1 MSTASELGKSMT
13 PLLRYE
19 DFSISFGSG
28 RREKFAVSHLDLEV
42 GVGERVA
49 LVGESG
55 SGKTLTALAP
65 LRLEPEGAKT
75 SGRILWSGAKKSN
88 AQSNQQASNQANT
101 EPVDLLS
108 LPIQDIRDIRGREIA
123 MVFQEPMTAL
133 NPLFTVGNQ
142 IVEAVQ
148 VYQPLISK
156 TDCISAA
163 IDLLKKTGIPE
174 PEKRFYS
181 YPHQLSGGQ
190 RQRAMIA
197 MALACKPRLL
207 IADEPTTALDVS
219 LRLQI
224 LELLKE
230 LQEESKDAGGMAILL
245 ITHDLNL
252 VKHFAHR
259 VAVLNQGKLFE
270 VGLTSQVFKHPEDPY
285 TKALVNSE
293 PARDLAP
300 VMPLAPVLLKTEN
313 LSVSYPGADLVA
325 GYKKSPRHQVL
336 RKVGFE
342 LKQGQTIGVIGESG
356 SGKTTLGMAVL
367 GLLGDSAAQITGE
380 VDVLGNGWQN
390 LKPAERRAMRSSL
403 QVIFQDPF
411 GSLSPRMNVMQI
423 VAEGLD
429 VHFPKLSTADRES
442 RVLDILR
449 EVGMDR
455 SALLRYPHEFS
466 GGQRQRIAIARALI
480 LKPQILV
487 LDEPTS
493 ALDVSIQKQV
503 LALLCELQ
511 KKYNLA
517 YLMISH
523 DLAVIRAMSHE
534 VMVLKEG
541 RVVEFGDT
549 ETLIQHPRQAYTKAL
564 FTAAELT

>member
-1 MSTASELGKSMT
+1 MSSVKTAAS
-13 PLLRYE
+13 LLRYE

-28 RREKFAVSHLDLEV
+28 RREKFAVSHLDLEI

-75 SGRILWSGAKKSN
+75 SGRILWSGKSTD
-88 AQSNQQASNQANT
+88 ASSPLVN
-101 EPVDLLS
+101 LLDF
-108 LPIQDIRDIRGREIA
+108 PIQAIREIRGREIA

-133 NPLFTVGNQ
+133 NPLFTIGNQ

-148 VYQPLISK
+148 IYEPLITK
-156 TDCISAA
+156 ADGMSAA
-163 IDLLKKTGIPE
+163 IELLKKTGIPE
-174 PEKRFYS
+174 PEKRFHS

-224 LELLKE
+224 LDLLKE
-230 LQEESKDAGGMAILL
+230 LQEESKDHGGMAILL

-252 VKHFAHR
+252 VKHFAQR
-259 VAVLNQGKLFE
+259 VAVLNQGNLME
-270 VGLTSQVFKHPEDPY
+270 VGPIKQVFEHPDNAY

-293 PARDLAP
+293 PVRDLAP

-313 LSVSYPGADLVA
+313 LSVSYPGTESTAWF
-325 GYKKSPRHQVL
+325 KKPPRHQVL
-336 RKVGFE
+336 RKVSFD

-367 GLLGDSAAQITGE
+367 GLLGDSAAEITGT
-380 VDVLGNGWQN
+380 VDILGQDWQK
-390 LKPAERRAMRSSL
+390 LKPIERRAMRSSL

-423 VAEGLD
+423 VSEGLD
-429 VHFPKLSTADRES
+429 VHFPNLSAAERES

-449 EVGMDR
+449 EVGIDR
-455 SALLRYPHEFS
+455 SALTRYPHEFS

-503 LALLCELQ
+503 LALLTELQ

-534 VMVLKEG
+534 VMVLKGG

-549 ETLIQHPRQAYTKAL
+549 ETLIQHPRQTYTKEL
-564 FTAAELT
+564 FAAAELS

>member
-1 MSTASELGKSMT
+1 MNT
-13 PLLRYE
+13 LLRYE
-19 DFSISFGSG
+19 DLSISFGSG
-28 RREKFAVSHLDLEV
+28 RREKFAVSHLDLEI

-55 SGKTLTALAP
+55 SGKTLSALAP
-65 LRLEPEGAKT
+65 LRLEPEGAKMT
-75 SGRILWSGAKKSN
+75 GKIWWSGQED
-88 AQSNQQASNQANT
+88 AQQQSAT
-101 EPVDLLS
+101 KPVDLLS
-108 LPIQDIRDIRGREIA
+108 LPIEQIRRIRGREIA

-148 VYQPLISK
+148 IYEPLISK
-156 TDCISAA
+156 ADCFAA
-163 IDLLKKTGIPE
+163 AVDLFRKTGIPE

-224 LELLKE
+224 LDLLKA
-230 LQEESKDAGGMAILL
+230 LQEESKDHGGMGILL

-259 VAVLNQGKLFE
+259 VAVLNQGNLVE
-270 VGLTSQVFKHPEDPY
+270 VGATKQVFEHPENPY
-285 TKALVNSE
+285 TQTLVNSE
-293 PARDLAP
+293 PVRDLAP
-300 VMPLAPVLLKTEN
+300 VMPLAPVLLQTDN
-313 LSVSYPGADLVA
+313 LSVSYPSLDTESWF
-325 GYKKSPRHQVL
+325 KKAPRHAVL
-336 RKVGFE
+336 KKIGFG

-356 SGKTTLGMAVL
+356 SGKTTLGMAIL
-367 GLLGDSAAQITGE
+367 GLLSDSAAEVTGS
-380 VDVLGNGWQN
+380 VDVLGQDWQK
-390 LKPAERRAMRSSL
+390 LTSAERRKLRASL

-411 GSLSPRMNVMQI
+411 GSLSPRMTVMQI
-423 VAEGLD
+423 IVEGLD
-429 VHFPKLSTADRES
+429 IHFPKLSSAEREQ

-449 EVGMDR
+449 EVGIDR
-455 SALLRYPHEFS
+455 SALSRYPHEFS

-480 LKPQILV
+480 LRPQILV

-503 LALLCELQ
+503 LALLTELQ

-517 YLMISH
+517 YMMISH

-534 VMVLKEG
+534 IMVLKG
-541 RVVEFGDT
+541 GKMVEFGET
-549 ETLIQHPRQAYTKAL
+549 ETLIKHPKQSYTKEL
-564 FTAAELT
+564 FEAAEIT

>member
-1 MSTASELGKSMT
+1 MS
-13 PLLRYE
+13 LLRYE
-19 DFSISFGSG
+19 NLCISFGSG
-28 RREKFAVSHLDLEV
+28 RRERLAVNHLDLEI
-42 GVGERVA
+42 GIGERVA

-65 LRLEPEGAKT
+65 LRLEPEGAKV
-75 SGRILWSGAKKSN
+75 SGKILWNRKDG
-88 AQSNQQASNQANT
+88 QGT
-101 EPVDLLS
+101 VDLLS
-108 LPIQDIRDIRGREIA
+108 LPIQDIREIRGREIA

-142 IVEAVQ
+142 IIEAVQ
-148 VYQPLISK
+148 IYQPLISK
-156 TDCISAA
+156 ADCIDAA

-174 PEKRFYS
+174 PERRFHA

-224 LELLKE
+224 LDLLKE
-230 LQEESKDAGGMAILL
+230 LQEESKDQGGMGILL

-252 VKHFAHR
+252 VRHFAQR
-259 VAVLNQGKLFE
+259 VAVLNQGNLMESGSTK
-270 VGLTSQVFKHPEDPY
+270 QVFTEPTDSY
-285 TKALVNSE
+285 TKALVNSG
-293 PARDLAP
+293 PVRDLAP
-300 VMPLAPVLLKTEN
+300 VMPLAPVLLKTDD
-313 LSVSYPGADLVA
+313 LSVAYPSSESSSWF
-325 GYKKSPRHQVL
+325 KKAPPHKVL
-336 RKVGFE
+336 KKVSFS

-367 GLLGDSAAQITGE
+367 GLLGDSAAEVSGG
-380 VDVLGNGWQN
+380 VDVLGNNWQK
-390 LKPAERRAMRSSL
+390 LKAVERRAMRSSL

-429 VHFPKLSTADRES
+429 IHFPKLSTAEREN
-442 RVLDILR
+442 RVVDMLK
-449 EVGMDR
+449 EVGIDR
-455 SALLRYPHEFS
+455 SALTRYPHEFS

-480 LKPQILV
+480 LRPQILV

-503 LALLCELQ
+503 LALLTELQ

-534 VMVLKEG
+534 VMVLKG
-541 RVVEFGDT
+541 GKVVEFGDT
-549 ETLIQHPRQAYTKAL
+549 ETLIKSPRQVYTKEL
-564 FTAAELT
+564 FAAAELT

>member
-1 MSTASELGKSMT
+1 MS
-13 PLLRYE
+13 LLRYE
-19 DFSISFGSG
+19 DLSISFGSG
-28 RREKFAVSHLDLEV
+28 RREKFAVNHLDLDI
-42 GVGERVA
+42 GIGERVA

-65 LRLEPEGAKT
+65 LRLEPEGAKV
-75 SGRILWSGAKKSN
+75 SGKILWNRKDG
-88 AQSNQQASNQANT
+88 QGT
-101 EPVDLLS
+101 VDLLS
-108 LPIQDIRDIRGREIA
+108 LPIQDIREIRGREIA

-142 IVEAVQ
+142 IIEAVQ
-148 VYQPLISK
+148 IYQPLISK
-156 TDCISAA
+156 ADCIDAA
-163 IDLLKKTGIPE
+163 VELLKKTGIPE
-174 PEKRFYS
+174 PERRFHS

-224 LELLKE
+224 LDLLKE
-230 LQEESKDAGGMAILL
+230 LQEESKDQGGMGILL

-252 VKHFAHR
+252 VKHFAQR
-259 VAVLNQGKLFE
+259 VAVLNQGNLMESGSTK
-270 VGLTSQVFKHPEDPY
+270 QVFTQPTDPY

-293 PARDLAP
+293 PVRDLAP
-300 VMPLAPVLLKTEN
+300 VMPLAPVLLETED
-313 LSVSYPGADLVA
+313 LSVAYPSSEPSSWF
-325 GYKKSPRHQVL
+325 KKAPPHKVL
-336 RKVGFE
+336 KKVSFA

-367 GLLGDSAAQITGE
+367 GLLGDSAAQVTGD
-380 VDVLGNGWQN
+380 VDVLGSEWQT
-390 LKPAERRAMRSSL
+390 LKPVQRRAMRSSL

-423 VAEGLD
+423 VSEGLD
-429 VHFPKLSTADRES
+429 VHFPKLSVVEREN
-442 RVLDILR
+442 RVVDILK
-449 EVGMDR
+449 EVGIDR
-455 SALLRYPHEFS
+455 SALTRYPHEFS

-480 LKPQILV
+480 LRPQILV

-503 LALLCELQ
+503 LALLTELQ

-534 VMVLKEG
+534 VMVLKAG
-541 RVVEFGDT
+541 KVVEFGDT
-549 ETLIQHPRQAYTKAL
+549 ETMIKHPRQTYTKEL
-564 FTAAELT
+564 FAAAELT

>member
-1 MSTASELGKSMT
+1 MS
-13 PLLRYE
+13 LLRYE
-19 DFSISFGSG
+19 DFCISFGAG
-28 RREKFAVSHLDLEV
+28 RREKFAVNHLDLEI
-42 GVGERVA
+42 GIGERVA

-65 LRLEPEGAKT
+65 LRLEPEGAKV
-75 SGRILWSGAKKSN
+75 SGKILWNRKDGKG
-88 AQSNQQASNQANT
+88 
-101 EPVDLLS
+101 EVDLLS
-108 LPIQDIRDIRGREIA
+108 MSIQDIREIRGREIA

-142 IVEAVQ
+142 IIEAVQ
-148 VYQPLISK
+148 IYQPLISK
-156 TDCISAA
+156 ADA
-163 IDLLKKTGIPE
+163 IDAAVDLLRKTGIPE
-174 PEKRFYS
+174 PERRFYS

-224 LELLKE
+224 LDLLKE
-230 LQEESKDAGGMAILL
+230 LQEESKDDGGMGILL

-252 VKHFAHR
+252 VKHFAQR
-259 VAVLNQGKLFE
+259 VAVLNQGNLMESGSTK
-270 VGLTSQVFKHPEDPY
+270 QVFEHPKDPY
-285 TKALVNSE
+285 TRALVNSE
-293 PARDLAP
+293 PVRDLAP
-300 VMPLAPVLLKTEN
+300 LMPLAPVLLKTEE
-313 LSVSYPGADLVA
+313 LSVAYPSSESVSWF
-325 GYKKSPRHQVL
+325 KKAPPHKVL
-336 RKVGFE
+336 KKVSFS

-367 GLLGDSAAQITGE
+367 GLLGDTAAEVSGD
-380 VDVLGNGWQN
+380 VDVLGSDWQK
-390 LKPAERRAMRSSL
+390 LKPAERRALRSSL

-411 GSLSPRMNVMQI
+411 GSLSPRMNIFQI
-423 VAEGLD
+423 VSEGLD
-429 VHFPKLSTADRES
+429 VHFPKLSTAERES
-442 RVLDILR
+442 RVVDMLK
-449 EVGMDR
+449 EVGLDR

-480 LKPQILV
+480 LRPQILV

-503 LALLCELQ
+503 LALLTELQ

-534 VMVLKEG
+534 VMVLKG
-541 RVVEFGDT
+541 GKVVEFGDT
-549 ETLIQHPRQAYTKAL
+549 ETMIKHPRQTYTKEL
-564 FTAAELT
+564 FAAAELT

>member
-1 MSTASELGKSMT
+1 MSKTDQARQ

-19 DFSISFGSG
+19 DFSISFGGG
-28 RREKFAVSHLDLEV
+28 RREKFAVNQINLEI

-55 SGKTLTALAP
+55 SGKTLSALAP
-65 LRLEPEGAKT
+65 LRLEPEGAKV
-75 SGRILWSGAKKSN
+75 SGRILWHRNDSGPA
-88 AQSNQQASNQANT
+88 
-101 EPVDLLS
+101 VDLMS
-108 LPIQDIRDIRGREIA
+108 LPVEQIRAIRGREIA

-148 VYQPLISK
+148 IFQPLISK
-156 TDCISAA
+156 TDSLAAA

-174 PEKRFYS
+174 PESRFHS

-224 LELLKE
+224 LELLKD
-230 LQEESKDAGGMAILL
+230 LQEESKADGGMGILL

-252 VKHFAHR
+252 VKHFAER
-259 VAVLNQGKLFE
+259 VAVMHQGNLIE
-270 VGLTSQVFKHPEDPY
+270 VGSTKQIFQHPENAY
-285 TKALVNSE
+285 TATLVNSQ
-293 PARDLAP
+293 PVRDLAP
-300 VMPLAPVLLKTEN
+300 VMPLAPVLLQTQE
-313 LSVSYPGADLVA
+313 LSVSYPGAQSGSWL
-325 GYKKSPRHQVL
+325 KKSPRNLVL
-336 RKVGFE
+336 RKASFS

-367 GLLGDSAAQITGE
+367 GLLSDTAAEVTGV
-380 VDVLGNGWQN
+380 VDVLGSDWQN
-390 LKPAERRAMRSSL
+390 LAPVQRRAMRSSL

-423 VAEGLD
+423 VSEGLD
-429 VHFPKLSTADRES
+429 VHFSGLTDSEREA
-442 RVLDILR
+442 RVIDMLR
-449 EVGMDR
+449 EVGIDR
-455 SALLRYPHEFS
+455 SALLRFPHEFS

-487 LDEPTS
+487 LDEPSS
-493 ALDVSIQKQV
+493 ALDVSIQKQI
-503 LALLCELQ
+503 LALLTELQ

-517 YLMISH
+517 YLLISH

-534 VMVLKEG
+534 LMVLKAG
-541 RVVEFGDT
+541 RVVEFGET
-549 ETLIQHPRQAYTKAL
+549 EAMIAQPRQSYTQEL
-564 FTAAELT
+564 FHAAELT

>member
-1 MSTASELGKSMT
+1 MSKTPIT
-13 PLLRYE
+13 PLLKYE
-19 DFSISFGSG
+19 DLSISFGLG
-28 RREKFAVSHLDLEV
+28 RRAKFAVKNLDLEI

-65 LRLEPEGAKT
+65 LRLEPEGAQV
-75 SGRILWSGAKKSN
+75 SGRILW
-88 AQSNQQASNQANT
+88 NQQGAH
-101 EPVDLLS
+101 EMVDLLS
-108 LPIQDIRDIRGREIA
+108 LPMQEIRQIRGREIA
-123 MVFQEPMTAL
+123 MIFQEPMTAL

-142 IVEAVQ
+142 IIEAVQ
-148 VYQPLISK
+148 IYQPLISK
-156 TDCISAA
+156 SDSVDAA

-174 PEKRFYS
+174 PERRFHS

-224 LELLKE
+224 LELLIE
-230 LQEESKDAGGMAILL
+230 LQEESKDDGGMGILL

-252 VKHFAHR
+252 VKHFAQR
-259 VAVLNQGKLFE
+259 VAVLNQGNLME
-270 VGLTSQVFKHPEDPY
+270 TGLTKQVFDHPTDAY
-285 TKALVNSE
+285 TRALVNSE
-293 PARDLAP
+293 PSRDIAP
-300 VMPLAPVLLKTEN
+300 VMPLSPVLLKTED
-313 LSVSYPGADLVA
+313 LSVAYPSTQSSWFQKPLPH
-325 GYKKSPRHQVL
+325 KVL
-336 RKVGFE
+336 RKVSFS
-342 LKQGQTIGVIGESG
+342 LKQGQTIGIIGESG

-367 GLLGDSAAQITGE
+367 GLLGDSAAQVSGE
-380 VDVLGNGWQN
+380 VDVLGNDWQT
-390 LKPAERRAMRSSL
+390 LKPVERRAMRSSL

-423 VAEGLD
+423 VSEGLD
-429 VHFPKLSTADRES
+429 IHFPKLSNAERET
-442 RVLDILR
+442 RVVDMLR
-449 EVGMDR
+449 EVGIER
-455 SALLRYPHEFS
+455 SALSRYPHEFS

-480 LKPQILV
+480 LRPQILV

-503 LALLCELQ
+503 LALLSELQ

-534 VMVLKEG
+534 VMVLKDG
-541 RVVEFGDT
+541 KVVEFGDT
-549 ETLIQHPRQAYTKAL
+549 ENMIKNPKQVYTNEL
-564 FTAAELT
+564 FAAAQLV

>member
-1 MSTASELGKSMT
+1 MSSS
-13 PLLRYE
+13 LLRYE
-19 DFSISFGSG
+19 NFSISFGAG
-28 RREKFAVSHLDLEV
+28 RREKFAVRDLSFEI
-42 GVGERVA
+42 GMGERIA

-65 LRLEPEGAKT
+65 LRLQPEGAHLAGKIYW
-75 SGRILWSGAKKSN
+75 RR
-88 AQSNQQASNQANT
+88 ANGK
-101 EPVDLLS
+101 EENLLDLS
-108 LPIQDIRDIRGREIA
+108 MNHIREIRGRDIA
-123 MVFQEPMTAL
+123 MIFQEPMTAL
-133 NPLFTVGNQ
+133 NPLFTIGNQ

-148 VYQPLISK
+148 VHEPLMPIAQCR
-156 TDCISAA
+156 TTA
-163 IDLLKKTGIPE
+163 IALLKKTGIPE
-174 PEKRFYS
+174 PEERFHA

-224 LELLKE
+224 LDLLKE
-230 LQEESKDAGGMAILL
+230 LQEEAKDRGGMAILL

-259 VAVLNQGKLFE
+259 VGVLNQGCLVESGSTDE
-270 VGLTSQVFKHPEDPY
+270 VFHHPKNNY
-285 TKALVNSE
+285 TEQLVNSQ
-293 PARDLAP
+293 P
-300 VMPLAPVLLKTEN
+300 VRELLPLVPLAPVLLKVN
-313 LSVSYPGADLVA
+313 GLSVSYPQSNFASA
-325 GYKKSPRHQVL
+325 GLRIAKWFTKKKRNTVL
-336 RKVGFE
+336 HPLHFD

-356 SGKTTLGMAVL
+356 SGKTTLAMAIL
-367 GLLGDSAAQITGE
+367 GLLNETSAKVTGD
-380 VDVLGNGWQN
+380 VVVLDQSWQS
-390 LKPAERRAMRSSL
+390 LAPLARRAMRAHL

-411 GSLSPRMNVMQI
+411 GSLSPRMTIFDI
-423 VAEGLD
+423 VSEGLN
-429 VHFPKLSTADRES
+429 VHQPNLSFGEREG
-442 RVLDILR
+442 RVIEILR
-449 EVGMDR
+449 EVGLDR
-455 SALLRYPHEFS
+455 SALMRYPHEFS

-503 LALLCELQ
+503 LALLSALQ

-517 YLMISH
+517 YLIISH

-534 VMVLKEG
+534 LMVLRGGELVEYGETEAIVANPKE
-541 RVVEFGDT
+541 
-549 ETLIQHPRQAYTKAL
+549 PYTRAL
-564 FTAAELT
+564 FAAAELA

>member
-1 MSTASELGKSMT
+1 MS
-13 PLLRYE
+13 LLRYE
-19 DFSISFGSG
+19 SLSISFGPG
-28 RREKFAVSHLDLEV
+28 RREKFAVNQLDLDI
-42 GVGERVA
+42 GIGERLA

-65 LRLEPEGAKT
+65 LRLEPEGAKV
-75 SGRILWSGAKKSN
+75 SGSIFWANRDG
-88 AQSNQQASNQANT
+88 QS
-101 EPVDLLS
+101 EVDLLS
-108 LPIQDIRDIRGREIA
+108 LPIQDIREIRGREIA
-123 MVFQEPMTAL
+123 MIFQEPMTAL
-133 NPLFTVGNQ
+133 NPLFTIGNQ
-142 IVEAVQ
+142 IIEAVQ
-148 VYQPLISK
+148 IYQPLISK
-156 TDCISAA
+156 MDAINAA

-174 PEKRFYS
+174 PERRFHS
-181 YPHQLSGGQ
+181 YPHELSGGQ

-219 LRLQI
+219 LRMQI
-224 LELLKE
+224 LDLLME
-230 LQEESKDAGGMAILL
+230 LQQESKEYGGMSILL

-252 VKHFAHR
+252 VKHFAQR
-259 VAVLNQGKLFE
+259 VAVLNQGNLIE
-270 VGLTSQVFKHPEDPY
+270 VGATKQVFEHPVDPY
-285 TKALVNSE
+285 TRALVNSE
-293 PARDLAP
+293 PTRNLAP
-300 VMPLAPVLLKTEN
+300 VMPLSPVLLKAEG
-313 LSVSYPGADLVA
+313 LSVSYPSSETVGWF
-325 GYKKSPRHQVL
+325 KKAPPHKVL
-336 RKVGFE
+336 KKVSFA

-367 GLLGDSAAQITGE
+367 GLLGDSIAQIAGE
-380 VDVLGNGWQN
+380 VDVLGKDWQS
-390 LKPAERRAMRSSL
+390 LKPVERRAMRASL

-411 GSLSPRMNVMQI
+411 GSLSPRMSVLQI
-423 VAEGLD
+423 ISEGLD
-429 VHFPKLSTADRES
+429 VHYPNLSVTERES
-442 RVLDILR
+442 RVVDMLK
-449 EVGMDR
+449 EVGLDR
-455 SALLRYPHEFS
+455 SALHRYPHEFS

-480 LKPQILV
+480 LRPQILV

-503 LALLCELQ
+503 LALLTELQ

-549 ETLIQHPRQAYTKAL
+549 ESLIKNPRQVYTKEL
-564 FTAAELT
+564 FAAAELV

>member
-1 MSTASELGKSMT
+1 MNT
-13 PLLRYE
+13 LLRYE
-19 DFSISFGSG
+19 DLSISFGAG
-28 RREKFAVSHLDLEV
+28 RREKFAVSHLDLEI

-55 SGKTLTALAP
+55 SGKTLSALAP
-65 LRLEPEGAKT
+65 LRLEPEGAKMT
-75 SGRILWSGAKKSN
+75 GKIWWSGRED
-88 AQSNQQASNQANT
+88 AQQQSAT
-101 EPVDLLS
+101 KPVDLLS
-108 LPIQDIRDIRGREIA
+108 LSIEHIRRIRGREIA

-148 VYQPLISK
+148 IYEPLISK
-156 TDCISAA
+156 ADCFAA
-163 IDLLKKTGIPE
+163 AVDLLRKTGIPE
-174 PEKRFYS
+174 PEKRFHS

-224 LELLKE
+224 LDLLKA
-230 LQEESKDAGGMAILL
+230 LQEESKDHGGMGILL

-259 VAVLNQGKLFE
+259 VAVLNQGNLVE
-270 VGLTSQVFKHPEDPY
+270 VGVTKQVFEHPENPY
-285 TKALVNSE
+285 TQTLVNSE
-293 PARDLAP
+293 PVRNLAP
-300 VMPLAPVLLKTEN
+300 VMPLAPVLLQTDN
-313 LSVSYPGADLVA
+313 LSVSYPSLDSESWF
-325 GYKKSPRHQVL
+325 KKAPRHSVL
-336 RKVGFE
+336 KKIGFG

-356 SGKTTLGMAVL
+356 SGKTTLGMAIL
-367 GLLGDSAAQITGE
+367 GLLSDSAAEVTGS
-380 VDVLGNGWQN
+380 VDVLGQDWQK
-390 LKPAERRAMRSSL
+390 LTSAERRKLRASL

-411 GSLSPRMNVMQI
+411 GSLSPRMTVMQI
-423 VAEGLD
+423 IVEGLD
-429 VHFPKLSTADRES
+429 IHFPKLSSAEREQ

-449 EVGMDR
+449 EVGIDR
-455 SALLRYPHEFS
+455 SALSRYPHEFS

-480 LKPQILV
+480 LRPQILV

-503 LALLCELQ
+503 LALLTELQ

-534 VMVLKEG
+534 IMVLKG
-541 RVVEFGDT
+541 GKMVEFGET
-549 ETLIQHPRQAYTKAL
+549 ETLIKHPKQSYTKEL
-564 FTAAELT
+564 FEAAEIT

>member
-1 MSTASELGKSMT
+1 MT
-13 PLLRYE
+13 TVKPSALNAPLLRYE

-28 RREKFAVSHLDLEV
+28 RREKFAVNHLDLEI
-42 GVGERVA
+42 GIGERLA

-65 LRLEPEGAKT
+65 LQLEPEGAKV
-75 SGRILWSGAKKSN
+75 SGRILWN
-88 AQSNQQASNQANT
+88 DQQGDHA
-101 EPVDLLS
+101 PLDLLS
-108 LPIQDIRDIRGREIA
+108 LSSSEIRQIRGREIA

-142 IVEAVQ
+142 IMEAVQ

-156 TDCISAA
+156 ADCVSAA
-163 IDLLKKTGIPE
+163 IDLLRKTGIPE
-174 PEKRFYS
+174 PEKRFHS

-190 RQRAMIA
+190 RQRAMIS

-224 LELLKE
+224 LDLLKQ
-230 LQEESKDAGGMAILL
+230 LQEESKDHGGMAILL

-252 VKHFAHR
+252 VKHFAQR
-259 VAVLNQGKLFE
+259 VAVLNQGKLME
-270 VGLTSQVFKHPEDPY
+270 VGPTAQVFNHPADPY
-285 TKALVNSE
+285 TKSLVNSE
-293 PARDLAP
+293 PVRNLAP
-300 VMPLAPVLLKTEN
+300 VLPLAPVLLKTEA
-313 LSVSYPGADLVA
+313 LSVSYPGTESSSWF
-325 GYKKSPRHQVL
+325 KKPPRHQVL

-367 GLLGDSAAQITGE
+367 GLLGDSAAQVNGE
-380 VDVLGNGWQN
+380 VDVLGHDWQA
-390 LKPAERRAMRSSL
+390 LRPAERRAMRSSL

-411 GSLSPRMNVMQI
+411 GSLSPRMNIMQI
-423 VAEGLD
+423 ISEGLD
-429 VHFPKLSTADRES
+429 VHFPNLSSADRES

-449 EVGMDR
+449 EVGIDR
-455 SALLRYPHEFS
+455 SALTRYPHEFS

-503 LALLCELQ
+503 LSLLTELQ

-534 VMVLKEG
+534 IMVLKEG

-549 ETLIQHPRQAYTKAL
+549 ETLIKHPRQTYTKEL
-564 FTAAELT
+564 FEAAELT

>member
-1 MSTASELGKSMT
+1 MSKTPIT
-13 PLLRYE
+13 PLLKYE
-19 DFSISFGSG
+19 DLSISFGLG
-28 RREKFAVSHLDLEV
+28 RRAKFAVKNLDLEI
-42 GVGERVA
+42 GIGERVA

-65 LRLEPEGAKT
+65 LRLEPEGAQV
-75 SGRILWSGAKKSN
+75 SGRILW
-88 AQSNQQASNQANT
+88 NQQGAH
-101 EPVDLLS
+101 EMVDLLS
-108 LPIQDIRDIRGREIA
+108 LPMQEIRQIRGREIA
-123 MVFQEPMTAL
+123 MIFQEPMTAL

-142 IVEAVQ
+142 IIEAVQ
-148 VYQPLISK
+148 IYQPLISK
-156 TDCISAA
+156 SDSVDAA

-174 PEKRFYS
+174 PERRFHS

-224 LELLKE
+224 LELLIE
-230 LQEESKDAGGMAILL
+230 LQEESKDDGGMGILL

-252 VKHFAHR
+252 VKHFAQR
-259 VAVLNQGKLFE
+259 VAVLNQGNLMEAGPTK
-270 VGLTSQVFKHPEDPY
+270 QVFDHPTDAY
-285 TKALVNSE
+285 TRALVNSE
-293 PARDLAP
+293 PSRDIAP
-300 VMPLAPVLLKTEN
+300 VMPLSPVLLKTED
-313 LSVSYPGADLVA
+313 LSVAYPSTQSSWFQKPLPH
-325 GYKKSPRHQVL
+325 KVL
-336 RKVGFE
+336 RKVSFS
-342 LKQGQTIGVIGESG
+342 LKQGQTIGIIGESG

-367 GLLGDSAAQITGE
+367 GLLGDSAAQVTGD
-380 VDVLGNGWQN
+380 VDVLGNDWQT
-390 LKPAERRAMRSSL
+390 LKPVERRGMRSSL

-423 VAEGLD
+423 VSEGLD
-429 VHFPKLSTADRES
+429 IHFPKLSNAERET
-442 RVLDILR
+442 RVVDMLR
-449 EVGMDR
+449 EVGIER
-455 SALLRYPHEFS
+455 SALSRYPHEFS

-480 LKPQILV
+480 LRPQILV

-503 LALLCELQ
+503 LALLSELQ

-534 VMVLKEG
+534 VMVLKDG
-541 RVVEFGDT
+541 KVVEFGDT
-549 ETLIQHPRQAYTKAL
+549 ENMIKNPKQIYTKEL
-564 FTAAELT
+564 FAAAQLV

>member
-1 MSTASELGKSMT
+1 MS
-13 PLLRYE
+13 LLRYE
-19 DFSISFGSG
+19 DLCISFGAG
-28 RREKFAVSHLDLEV
+28 RREKFAVNHLDLEI
-42 GVGERVA
+42 GIGERVA

-65 LRLEPEGAKT
+65 LRLEPEGAKV
-75 SGRILWSGAKKSN
+75 SGKILWNRKDGKG
-88 AQSNQQASNQANT
+88 
-101 EPVDLLS
+101 EVDLLS
-108 LPIQDIRDIRGREIA
+108 MSIQDIREIRGREIA

-142 IVEAVQ
+142 IIEAVQ
-148 VYQPLISK
+148 IYQPLISK
-156 TDCISAA
+156 ADA
-163 IDLLKKTGIPE
+163 IDAAVDLLRKTGIPE
-174 PEKRFYS
+174 PERRFYS

-224 LELLKE
+224 LDLLKE
-230 LQEESKDAGGMAILL
+230 LQEESKDDGGMGILL

-252 VKHFAHR
+252 VKHFAQR
-259 VAVLNQGKLFE
+259 VAVLNQGNLMESGSTK
-270 VGLTSQVFKHPEDPY
+270 QVFEHPKDPY
-285 TKALVNSE
+285 TRALVNSE
-293 PARDLAP
+293 PVRDLAP
-300 VMPLAPVLLKTEN
+300 LMPLAPVLLKTEE
-313 LSVSYPGADLVA
+313 LSVAYPSSESVSWF
-325 GYKKSPRHQVL
+325 KKAPPHKVL
-336 RKVGFE
+336 KKVSFS

-367 GLLGDSAAQITGE
+367 GLLGDTAAEVSGD
-380 VDVLGNGWQN
+380 VDVLGSDWQK
-390 LKPAERRAMRSSL
+390 LKPAERRALRSSL

-411 GSLSPRMNVMQI
+411 GSLSPRMNIFQI
-423 VAEGLD
+423 VSEGLD
-429 VHFPKLSTADRES
+429 VHFPKLSTAERES
-442 RVLDILR
+442 RVVDMLK
-449 EVGMDR
+449 EVGLDR

-480 LKPQILV
+480 LRPQILV

-503 LALLCELQ
+503 LALLTELQ

-534 VMVLKEG
+534 VMVLKG
-541 RVVEFGDT
+541 GKVVEFGDT
-549 ETLIQHPRQAYTKAL
+549 ETMIKHPHQTYTKEL
-564 FTAAELT
+564 FAAAELT

>member
-1 MSTASELGKSMT
+1 MS
-13 PLLRYE
+13 LLRYE
-19 DFSISFGSG
+19 DLSISFGSG
-28 RREKFAVSHLDLEV
+28 RREKWAVNHLDLDI
-42 GVGERVA
+42 GIGERVA

-65 LRLEPEGAKT
+65 LRLEPEGAKV
-75 SGRILWSGAKKSN
+75 SGKILWNRKDG
-88 AQSNQQASNQANT
+88 QGT
-101 EPVDLLS
+101 VDLLS
-108 LPIQDIRDIRGREIA
+108 LPIQDIREIRGREIA

-142 IVEAVQ
+142 IIEAVQ
-148 VYQPLISK
+148 IYQPLISK
-156 TDCISAA
+156 ADCIDAA
-163 IDLLKKTGIPE
+163 VELLKKTGIPE
-174 PEKRFYS
+174 PERRFHS

-224 LELLKE
+224 LDLLKE
-230 LQEESKDAGGMAILL
+230 LQEESKDQGGMGILL

-252 VKHFAHR
+252 VKHFAQR
-259 VAVLNQGKLFE
+259 VAVLNQGNLMESGSTK
-270 VGLTSQVFKHPEDPY
+270 QVFTQPTDPY

-293 PARDLAP
+293 PLRDLAP
-300 VMPLAPVLLKTEN
+300 VMPLAPVLLETED
-313 LSVSYPGADLVA
+313 LSVAYPSSEPSSWF
-325 GYKKSPRHQVL
+325 KKAPPHKVL
-336 RKVGFE
+336 KKVSFA

-367 GLLGDSAAQITGE
+367 GLLGDSAAQVTGD
-380 VDVLGNGWQN
+380 VDVLGSEWQT
-390 LKPAERRAMRSSL
+390 LKPVQRRAMRSSL

-423 VAEGLD
+423 VSEGLD
-429 VHFPKLSTADRES
+429 IHFPKLSAVEREN
-442 RVLDILR
+442 RVVDILK
-449 EVGMDR
+449 EVGIDR
-455 SALLRYPHEFS
+455 SALTRYPHEFS

-480 LKPQILV
+480 LRPQILV

-503 LALLCELQ
+503 LALLTELQ

-534 VMVLKEG
+534 VMVLKAG
-541 RVVEFGDT
+541 KVVEFGDT
-549 ETLIQHPRQAYTKAL
+549 ETMIKHPRQTYTKEL
-564 FTAAELT
+564 FAAAELT

>member
-1 MSTASELGKSMT
+1 MS
-13 PLLRYE
+13 LLRYE
-19 DFSISFGSG
+19 DLCITFGSG
-28 RREKFAVSHLDLEV
+28 RREKFAVNHLDLEI
-42 GVGERVA
+42 GIGERVA

-65 LRLEPEGAKT
+65 LRLEPEGAKV
-75 SGRILWSGAKKSN
+75 SGKIMWNRQDGQGA
-88 AQSNQQASNQANT
+88 
-101 EPVDLLS
+101 VDLLS
-108 LPIQDIRDIRGREIA
+108 LPIQDIREIRGREIA

-142 IVEAVQ
+142 IIEAVQ
-148 VYQPLISK
+148 IYQPLISK
-156 TDCISAA
+156 SDCIDAA
-163 IDLLKKTGIPE
+163 IDLLRKTGILE
-174 PEKRFYS
+174 PERRFHA

-224 LELLKE
+224 LDLLKE
-230 LQEESKDAGGMAILL
+230 LQEESKDQGGMSILL

-252 VKHFAHR
+252 VKHFAQR
-259 VAVLNQGKLFE
+259 VAVLNQGNLMESGPTK
-270 VGLTSQVFKHPEDPY
+270 QVFTQPSDPY
-285 TKALVNSE
+285 TKALVNSQ
-293 PARDLAP
+293 PVRNLAP
-300 VMPLAPVLLKTEN
+300 VMPLAPVLLKTEE
-313 LSVSYPGADLVA
+313 LSVAYPSSESVSWF
-325 GYKKSPRHQVL
+325 KKAPPHKVL
-336 RKVGFE
+336 KKVSFS
-342 LKQGQTIGVIGESG
+342 LKQGQTIGLIGESG

-367 GLLGDSAAQITGE
+367 GLLGDSAAQVSGE
-380 VDVLGNGWQN
+380 VDVLGSDWQK
-390 LKPAERRAMRSSL
+390 LKPVERRAMRSSL

-429 VHFPKLSTADRES
+429 VHFPKLSAAERES
-442 RVLDILR
+442 RVVDILK
-449 EVGMDR
+449 EVGIDR
-455 SALLRYPHEFS
+455 SALTRYPHEFS

-480 LKPQILV
+480 LRPQILV

-503 LALLCELQ
+503 LALLSELQ

-517 YLMISH
+517 YLIISH

-549 ETLIQHPRQAYTKAL
+549 ETLIKHPRQIYTKEL
-564 FTAAELT
+564 FAAAELS

>member
-1 MSTASELGKSMT
+1 MS
-13 PLLRYE
+13 LLRYE
-19 DFSISFGSG
+19 DLCISFGAG
-28 RREKFAVSHLDLEV
+28 RRQKFAVNHLDLEI
-42 GVGERVA
+42 GIGERVA

-65 LRLEPEGAKT
+65 LRLEPEGAKI
-75 SGRILWSGAKKSN
+75 SGKILWSKKDGKG
-88 AQSNQQASNQANT
+88 T
-101 EPVDLLS
+101 VDLLS
-108 LPIQDIRDIRGREIA
+108 LPMQDIREIRGREIA

-142 IVEAVQ
+142 IIEAVQ
-148 VYQPLISK
+148 IYQPLISK
-156 TDCISAA
+156 ADSIDAA
-163 IDLLKKTGIPE
+163 IDLLRKTGIPE
-174 PEKRFYS
+174 PERRFHS

-224 LELLKE
+224 LDLLKE
-230 LQEESKDAGGMAILL
+230 LQEESKNDGGMGILL
-245 ITHDLNL
+245 ITHDLNM
-252 VKHFAHR
+252 VKHFAQR
-259 VAVLNQGKLFE
+259 VAVLNQGNLMETGTTK
-270 VGLTSQVFKHPEDPY
+270 QVFERPEDPY
-285 TKALVNSE
+285 TRALVNSE
-293 PARDLAP
+293 PVRDLAP
-300 VMPLAPVLLKTEN
+300 LMPLAPVLLKTEE
-313 LSVSYPGADLVA
+313 LSVAYPSSESVSWF
-325 GYKKSPRHQVL
+325 KKAPPHKVL
-336 RKVGFE
+336 KKVSFS

-367 GLLGDSAAQITGE
+367 GLLGDSAAEVSGE
-380 VDVLGNGWQN
+380 VDVLGNDWQT
-390 LKPAERRAMRSSL
+390 LKPVERRALRSSL

-411 GSLSPRMNVMQI
+411 GSLSPRMNVFQI
-423 VAEGLD
+423 ISEGLD
-429 VHFPKLSTADRES
+429 VHFPKLSAAERES
-442 RVLDILR
+442 RVVDMLK
-449 EVGMDR
+449 EVGLDR
-455 SALLRYPHEFS
+455 SALQRYPHEFS

-480 LKPQILV
+480 LRPQILV

-503 LALLCELQ
+503 LALLTELQ

-534 VMVLKEG
+534 VMVLKG
-541 RVVEFGDT
+541 GKVVEFGDT
-549 ETLIQHPRQAYTKAL
+549 ETLIKHPKQTYTKEL
-564 FTAAELT
+564 FTAAEMT

>member
-1 MSTASELGKSMT
+1 MSTE

-19 DFSISFGSG
+19 DFCISFGSG
-28 RREKFAVSHLDLEV
+28 RREKFAVNHLDLEI

-65 LRLEPEGAKT
+65 LRLEPEGAKV
-75 SGRILWSGAKKSN
+75 SGRILWNGKKEGRHATS
-88 AQSNQQASNQANT
+88 A

-108 LPIQDIRDIRGREIA
+108 LPIKDIRKIRGREIA

-133 NPLFTVGNQ
+133 NPLFTIGNQ

-148 VYQPLISK
+148 IFEPLISK
-156 TDCISAA
+156 AQSMSAA
-163 IDLLKKTGIPE
+163 IELLKKTGIPE
-174 PEKRFYS
+174 PEKRFHS

-224 LELLKE
+224 LDLLKD
-230 LQEESKDAGGMAILL
+230 LQAEAKDEGGMSILL

-252 VKHFAHR
+252 VKHFANR
-259 VAVLNQGKLFE
+259 VAVLNQGRLME
-270 VGLTSQVFKHPEDPY
+270 VGITKQVFEHPENSY
-285 TKALVNSE
+285 TQALVNSE
-293 PARDLAP
+293 PVRDVAP
-300 VMPLAPVLLKTEN
+300 VMPLAPVLLKTEE
-313 LSVSYPGADLVA
+313 LSVAYPGSESSSWF
-325 GYKKSPRHQVL
+325 KKPTPHKVL
-336 RKVGFE
+336 RKVSFA

-367 GLLGDSAAQITGE
+367 GLLGDSAAQVSGV
-380 VDVLGNGWQN
+380 VDVLGKDWQN
-390 LKPAERRAMRSSL
+390 LRPAERRAMRSSL

-411 GSLSPRMNVMQI
+411 GSLSPRMNVMEI
-423 VAEGLD
+423 IAEGLD
-429 VHFPKLSTADRES
+429 VHFPKLTAAERES
-442 RVLDILR
+442 RVLEMLR
-449 EVGMDR
+449 EVGIDR
-455 SALLRYPHEFS
+455 SALTRFPHEFS

-480 LKPQILV
+480 LRPQILV

-503 LALLCELQ
+503 LALLSQLQ

-549 ETLIQHPRQAYTKAL
+549 ETLIKHPRQTYTKAL
-564 FTAAELT
+564 FTAAEMS

>member
-1 MSTASELGKSMT
+1 MS
-13 PLLRYE
+13 LLRYE
-19 DFSISFGSG
+19 DLCISFGTG
-28 RREKFAVSHLDLEV
+28 RREKFAVNHLDLEI
-42 GVGERVA
+42 GIGERVA

-65 LRLEPEGAKT
+65 LRLEPEGAKV
-75 SGRILWSGAKKSN
+75 SGKILWNKKDG
-88 AQSNQQASNQANT
+88 T
-101 EPVDLLS
+101 GTVDLLS
-108 LPIQDIRDIRGREIA
+108 MSMQDIREIRGREIA

-133 NPLFTVGNQ
+133 NPLFTIGNQ
-142 IVEAVQ
+142 IIEAVQ
-148 VYQPLISK
+148 IYQPLISK
-156 TDCISAA
+156 ADSIDAA
-163 IDLLKKTGIPE
+163 IDLLRKTGIPE
-174 PEKRFYS
+174 PERRFQS

-224 LELLKE
+224 LDLLKE
-230 LQEESKDAGGMAILL
+230 LQEESKDHGGMGILL

-252 VKHFAHR
+252 VKHFAQR
-259 VAVLNQGKLFE
+259 VAVLNQGNLMEAGPTK
-270 VGLTSQVFKHPEDPY
+270 QVFEHPVDPY
-285 TKALVNSE
+285 TRALVNSE
-293 PARDLAP
+293 PVRDLAP
-300 VMPLAPVLLKTEN
+300 LMPLAPVLLKTED
-313 LSVSYPGADLVA
+313 LSVAYPSAESA
-325 GYKKSPRHQVL
+325 SWFKKAPSHKVL
-336 RKVGFE
+336 KKVSFE

-367 GLLGDSAAQITGE
+367 GLLGDSAAEVTGS
-380 VDVLGNGWQN
+380 VDVLGSDWQT
-390 LKPAERRAMRSSL
+390 LKPIERRAMRSSL

-411 GSLSPRMNVMQI
+411 GSLSPRMNVLQI
-423 VAEGLD
+423 ISEGLD
-429 VHFPKLSTADRES
+429 VHFPKLSTAERET
-442 RVLDILR
+442 RVVDMLK
-449 EVGMDR
+449 EVELDR

-480 LKPQILV
+480 LRPQILV

-503 LALLCELQ
+503 LALLTELQ

-534 VMVLKEG
+534 VMVLKG
-541 RVVEFGDT
+541 GKVVEFGDT
-549 ETLIQHPRQAYTKAL
+549 ETLIKHPRQTYTKEL
-564 FTAAELT
+564 FAAAELT

>member
-1 MSTASELGKSMT
+1 MSKAPIPS
-13 PLLRYE
+13 LLKYE
-19 DFSISFGSG
+19 DLSISFGLG
-28 RREKFAVSHLDLEV
+28 RRAKFAVKNLDLEI
-42 GVGERVA
+42 GIGERVA

-65 LRLEPEGAKT
+65 LRLEPEGAQV
-75 SGRILWSGAKKSN
+75 SGRILW
-88 AQSNQQASNQANT
+88 NQQGAH
-101 EPVDLLS
+101 EMVDLLS
-108 LPIQDIRDIRGREIA
+108 LPMQEIRQIRGREIA
-123 MVFQEPMTAL
+123 MIFQEPMTAL

-142 IVEAVQ
+142 IIEAVQ
-148 VYQPLISK
+148 IYQPLISK
-156 TDCISAA
+156 SDSVDAA

-174 PEKRFYS
+174 PERRFHS

-224 LELLKE
+224 LELLIE
-230 LQEESKDAGGMAILL
+230 LQEESKDDGGMGILL

-252 VKHFAHR
+252 VKHFAQR
-259 VAVLNQGKLFE
+259 VAVLNQGNLMEAGPTK
-270 VGLTSQVFKHPEDPY
+270 QVFDHPTDAY
-285 TKALVNSE
+285 TRALVNSE
-293 PARDLAP
+293 PSRDIAP
-300 VMPLAPVLLKTEN
+300 VMPLSPVLLKTED
-313 LSVSYPGADLVA
+313 LSVAYPSTQSSWFQ
-325 GYKKSPRHQVL
+325 KPPPHKVL
-336 RKVGFE
+336 RKVSFS
-342 LKQGQTIGVIGESG
+342 LKQGQTIGIIGESG

-367 GLLGDSAAQITGE
+367 GLLGDSAAQVSGE
-380 VDVLGNGWQN
+380 VDILGNDWQT
-390 LKPAERRAMRSSL
+390 LKSVERRAMRSSL

-423 VAEGLD
+423 VSEGLD
-429 VHFPKLSTADRES
+429 IHFPKLSNAERET
-442 RVLDILR
+442 RVVDMLR
-449 EVGMDR
+449 EVGIER
-455 SALLRYPHEFS
+455 SALTRYPHEFS

-480 LKPQILV
+480 LRPQILV

-503 LALLCELQ
+503 LALLSELQ

-534 VMVLKEG
+534 VMVLKDG
-541 RVVEFGDT
+541 KVVEFGDT
-549 ETLIQHPRQAYTKAL
+549 EHMIKNPKQVYTKEL
-564 FTAAELT
+564 FAAAQLV

>member
-1 MSTASELGKSMT
+1 MSKASST
-13 PLLRYE
+13 PLLKYE
-19 DFSISFGSG
+19 DLSISFGSG
-28 RREKFAVSHLDLEV
+28 RRAKFAVKNLDLEI

-65 LRLEPEGAKT
+65 LRLEPEGAQV
-75 SGRILWSGAKKSN
+75 SGRILW
-88 AQSNQQASNQANT
+88 NQQGAH
-101 EPVDLLS
+101 EMVDLLS
-108 LPIQDIRDIRGREIA
+108 LPMQEIRQIRGREIA
-123 MVFQEPMTAL
+123 MIFQEPMTAL

-142 IVEAVQ
+142 IIEAVQ
-148 VYQPLISK
+148 IYQPLISK
-156 TDCISAA
+156 SDSVDAA

-174 PEKRFYS
+174 PERRFHS

-224 LELLKE
+224 LELLIE
-230 LQEESKDAGGMAILL
+230 LQEESKDDGGMGILL

-252 VKHFAHR
+252 VKHFAQR
-259 VAVLNQGKLFE
+259 VAVLNQGNLMEAGPTK
-270 VGLTSQVFKHPEDPY
+270 QVFDHPTDAY
-285 TKALVNSE
+285 TRALVNSE
-293 PARDLAP
+293 PSREIAP
-300 VMPLAPVLLKTEN
+300 VMPLAPVLLKTED
-313 LSVSYPGADLVA
+313 LSVAYPSTQSSWFQKPLPH
-325 GYKKSPRHQVL
+325 KVL
-336 RKVGFE
+336 RKVSFS

-367 GLLGDSAAQITGE
+367 GLLGDSAAQVTGD
-380 VDVLGNGWQN
+380 VDVLGNDWQT
-390 LKPAERRAMRSSL
+390 LKPVERRAMRSSL

-423 VAEGLD
+423 VSEGLD
-429 VHFPKLSTADRES
+429 IHFPKLSNAERET
-442 RVLDILR
+442 RVVDMLR
-449 EVGMDR
+449 EVGIER
-455 SALLRYPHEFS
+455 SALTRYPHEFS

-480 LKPQILV
+480 LRPQILV

-503 LALLCELQ
+503 LALLSELQ

-534 VMVLKEG
+534 VMVLKDG
-541 RVVEFGDT
+541 KVVEFGDT
-549 ETLIQHPRQAYTKAL
+549 ESLIKNPKQVYTKEL
-564 FTAAELT
+564 FAAAQLV

>member
-1 MSTASELGKSMT
+1 MS
-13 PLLRYE
+13 LLRYE
-19 DFSISFGSG
+19 DLCISFGSG
-28 RREKFAVSHLDLEV
+28 RREKFAVNHLNLEI
-42 GVGERVA
+42 GIGERVA

-65 LRLEPEGAKT
+65 LRLEPEGAKV
-75 SGRILWSGAKKSN
+75 SGKILWNKKDGKG
-88 AQSNQQASNQANT
+88 
-101 EPVDLLS
+101 EVDLLS
-108 LPIQDIRDIRGREIA
+108 MSIEDIREIRGREIA

-133 NPLFTVGNQ
+133 NPLFTIGNQ
-142 IVEAVQ
+142 IIEAVQ
-148 VYQPLISK
+148 IFQPLISK
-156 TDCISAA
+156 ADSIDAA

-174 PEKRFYS
+174 PERRFHS

-224 LELLKE
+224 LDLLKE
-230 LQEESKDAGGMAILL
+230 LQEESKDDGGMGILL

-252 VKHFAHR
+252 VKHFAQR
-259 VAVLNQGKLFE
+259 VAVLNQGNLMESGSTKK
-270 VGLTSQVFKHPEDPY
+270 VFQHPEDPY
-285 TKALVNSE
+285 TRALVNSE
-293 PARDLAP
+293 PVRNLAP
-300 VMPLAPVLLKTEN
+300 LMPLAPVLLNTED
-313 LSVSYPGADLVA
+313 LSVAYPSSESAFWF
-325 GYKKSPRHQVL
+325 KKAPSHKVL
-336 RKVGFE
+336 KKVSFA

-367 GLLGDSAAQITGE
+367 GLLGDSSAEVTGD
-380 VDVLGNGWQN
+380 VDVLGSDWQT
-390 LKPAERRAMRSSL
+390 LKPIERRAMRSSL

-411 GSLSPRMNVMQI
+411 GSLSPRMNILQI
-423 VAEGLD
+423 VSEGLD
-429 VHFPKLSTADRES
+429 VHFPKLSTAERET
-442 RVLDILR
+442 RVVDMLK
-449 EVGMDR
+449 EVGLDR
-455 SALLRYPHEFS
+455 SALQRYPHEFS

-480 LKPQILV
+480 LRPQILV

-503 LALLCELQ
+503 LALLTELQ

-517 YLMISH
+517 YLLISH

-534 VMVLKEG
+534 VMVLKG
-541 RVVEFGDT
+541 GKVVEFGDT
-549 ETLIQHPRQAYTKAL
+549 ETLIKQPRQTYTKEL
-564 FTAAELT
+564 FAAAELT

>member
-1 MSTASELGKSMT
+1 MSLSSKAMT

-19 DFSISFGSG
+19 DLCISFGEG
-28 RREKFAVSHLDLEV
+28 RRKKFAVSHLDLEI

-65 LRLEPEGAKT
+65 LRLEPEGAAVT
-75 SGRILWSGAKKSN
+75 GRILWSGKEDSPK
-88 AQSNQQASNQANT
+88 AQSFA
-101 EPVDLLS
+101 PVDLLA
-108 LPIQDIRDIRGREIA
+108 LPIKDIREIRGREIA

-156 TDCISAA
+156 ADCMSAA
-163 IDLLKKTGIPE
+163 IELLKKTGIPQAD
-174 PEKRFYS
+174 KRFHS

-224 LELLKE
+224 LDLLKE
-230 LQEESKDAGGMAILL
+230 LQEEAKDDGGMGILL

-252 VKHFAHR
+252 VKHFAQR
-259 VAVLNQGKLFE
+259 VAVLNQGSLAE
-270 VGLTSQVFKHPEDPY
+270 CGTTQQIFKHPENPY
-285 TKALVNSE
+285 TEALVNSE
-293 PARDLAP
+293 PVRQLAP
-300 VMPLAPVLLKTEN
+300 VMPLAPVLLTTES
-313 LSVSYPGADLVA
+313 LSVSYPSGESTSWF
-325 GYKKSPRHQVL
+325 KKAPSHQVL
-336 RKVGFE
+336 RKVSFA

-367 GLLGDSAAQITGE
+367 GLLGDSAAQVTGE
-380 VDVLGNGWQN
+380 VDVLGADWQK
-390 LKPAERRAMRSSL
+390 LKPIERRAMRSSL

-411 GSLSPRMNVMQI
+411 GSLSPRMTVMQI
-423 VAEGLD
+423 VSEGLD
-429 VHFPKLSTADRES
+429 VHFPKLTTVERET
-442 RVLDILR
+442 RVTDILR
-449 EVGMDR
+449 EVGIDR
-455 SALLRYPHEFS
+455 SALTRFPHEFS

-503 LALLCELQ
+503 LALLSELQ

-549 ETLIQHPRQAYTKAL
+549 ETLIKHPRQTYTKEL

>member
-1 MSTASELGKSMT
+1 MSTA

-28 RREKFAVSHLDLEV
+28 RREKFAVSHLDLEIA
-42 GVGERVA
+42 VGERLA

-75 SGRILWSGAKKSN
+75 SGRILWSGSDPAGQAKTS
-88 AQSNQQASNQANT
+88 T
-101 EPVDLLS
+101 PVDLLS
-108 LPIQDIRDIRGREIA
+108 LPIKDIRAIRGREIA

-133 NPLFTVGNQ
+133 NPLFSVGNQ

-148 VYQPLISK
+148 IYQPLISK
-156 TDCISAA
+156 ADCMAAA
-163 IDLLKKTGIPE
+163 IDLLQKTGIPE
-174 PEKRFYS
+174 PGKRFHS

-224 LELLKE
+224 LDLLKE
-230 LQEESKDAGGMAILL
+230 LQEESKEHGGMAILL

-252 VKHFAHR
+252 VKHFAQR
-259 VAVLNQGKLFE
+259 VAVLNQGNLME
-270 VGLTSQVFKHPEDPY
+270 VGFTKQVFKNPENAY

-293 PARDLAP
+293 PVRDLAP
-300 VMPLAPVLLKTEN
+300 VMPLAPVLLKTDN
-313 LSVSYPGADLVA
+313 LSVSYPGAESVA
-325 GYKKSPRHQVL
+325 WFKKVPRHQVL
-336 RKVGFE
+336 RKVGFQ

-367 GLLGDSAAQITGE
+367 GLLGDSAAQITGA
-380 VDVLGNGWQN
+380 VDVLGSDWQK
-390 LKPAERRAMRSSL
+390 LKPAERRMMRSSL

-429 VHFPKLSTADRES
+429 VHFPKLSAAERES

-503 LALLCELQ
+503 LALLTELQ

-523 DLAVIRAMSHE
+523 DLAVIRAMSHK

-549 ETLIQHPRQAYTKAL
+549 EELIKHPRQSYTKEL

>member
-1 MSTASELGKSMT
+1 MSAA

-28 RREKFAVSHLDLEV
+28 RREKFAVSHLDLEI
-42 GVGERVA
+42 GVGERLA

-75 SGRILWSGAKKSN
+75 SGRILWSGST
-88 AQSNQQASNQANT
+88 QSEQEST
-101 EPVDLLS
+101 STPVDLLS
-108 LPIQDIRDIRGREIA
+108 LPLQDIRDIRGREIA
-123 MVFQEPMTAL
+123 MIFQEPMTAL

-156 TDCISAA
+156 ADCMAAA
-163 IDLLKKTGIPE
+163 IDLLQKTGIPE
-174 PEKRFYS
+174 PGKRFHS

-224 LELLKE
+224 LDLLKE
-230 LQEESKDAGGMAILL
+230 LQEESKEHGGMAILL

-252 VKHFAHR
+252 VKHFAQR
-259 VAVLNQGKLFE
+259 VAVLNQGNLMELGPTK
-270 VGLTSQVFKHPEDPY
+270 QVFKHPENAY

-293 PARDLAP
+293 PVRDLAP
-300 VMPLAPVLLKTEN
+300 VMPLAPVLLKTDN
-313 LSVSYPGADLVA
+313 LSVSYPGTDAVA
-325 GYKKSPRHQVL
+325 WFKKAPRHQVL

-367 GLLGDSAAQITGE
+367 GLLGDSAAQVIGE
-380 VDVLGNGWQN
+380 VDVLGRDWQK
-390 LKPAERRAMRSSL
+390 LKPEERRAMRSSL

-423 VAEGLD
+423 IAEGLD
-429 VHFPKLSTADRES
+429 VHFPKLSAAERES

-455 SALLRYPHEFS
+455 SALTRFPHEFS

-503 LALLCELQ
+503 LALLTELQ

-534 VMVLKEG
+534 IMVLKEG

-549 ETLIQHPRQAYTKAL
+549 EALIKHPRQSYTKEL

>member
-1 MSTASELGKSMT
+1 MS
-13 PLLRYE
+13 LLRYE
-19 DFSISFGSG
+19 DLCISFGTG
-28 RREKFAVSHLDLEV
+28 RREKFAVNHLDLEI
-42 GVGERVA
+42 GIGERVA

-65 LRLEPEGAKT
+65 LRLEPEGAKV
-75 SGRILWSGAKKSN
+75 SGKILWNKKDG
-88 AQSNQQASNQANT
+88 T
-101 EPVDLLS
+101 GTVDLLS
-108 LPIQDIRDIRGREIA
+108 MSMQDIREIRGREIA

-133 NPLFTVGNQ
+133 NPLFTIGNQ
-142 IVEAVQ
+142 IIEAVQ
-148 VYQPLISK
+148 IYQPLISK
-156 TDCISAA
+156 VDSIDAA
-163 IDLLKKTGIPE
+163 IDLLRKTGIPE
-174 PEKRFYS
+174 PERRFHS

-224 LELLKE
+224 LDLLKE
-230 LQEESKDAGGMAILL
+230 LQEESKDHGGMGILL

-252 VKHFAHR
+252 VKHFAQR
-259 VAVLNQGKLFE
+259 VAVLNQGNLMEAGPTK
-270 VGLTSQVFKHPEDPY
+270 QVFEHPVDPY
-285 TKALVNSE
+285 TRALVNSE
-293 PARDLAP
+293 PVRDLAP
-300 VMPLAPVLLKTEN
+300 LMPLAPVLLKTED
-313 LSVSYPGADLVA
+313 LSVAYPSAESVSWF
-325 GYKKSPRHQVL
+325 KKAPSHKVL
-336 RKVGFE
+336 KKVSFA

-367 GLLGDSAAQITGE
+367 GLLGDSMAEVTGN
-380 VDVLGNGWQN
+380 VDVLGSDWQK
-390 LKPAERRAMRSSL
+390 LMPMERRAMRSSL

-411 GSLSPRMNVMQI
+411 GSLSPRMNVLQI
-423 VAEGLD
+423 ISEGLD
-429 VHFPKLSTADRES
+429 VHFPKLSTAERET
-442 RVLDILR
+442 RVVDMLK
-449 EVGMDR
+449 EVGLDR

-480 LKPQILV
+480 LRPQILV

-503 LALLCELQ
+503 LALLTELQ

-534 VMVLKEG
+534 VMVLKG
-541 RVVEFGDT
+541 GKVVEFGDT
-549 ETLIQHPRQAYTKAL
+549 ETLIKHPRQTYTKEL
-564 FTAAELT
+564 FAAAELT

>member
-1 MSTASELGKSMT
+1 MSASPKSFN

-28 RREKFAVSHLDLEV
+28 RREKFAVHHLDLEI
-42 GVGERVA
+42 GVGERLA

-65 LRLEPEGAKT
+65 LRLEPEGAKV
-75 SGRILWSGAKKSN
+75 SGRIWWSGKEDLH
-88 AQSNQQASNQANT
+88 QQAARA
-101 EPVDLLS
+101 PVDLLAM
-108 LPIQDIRDIRGREIA
+108 PIQEIRQIRGREIA

-133 NPLFTVGNQ
+133 NPLFTIGNQ
-142 IVEAVQ
+142 IIEAVQ

-156 TDCISAA
+156 GDCMAVA
-163 IDLLKKTGIPE
+163 IDLLRKTGIPE
-174 PEKRFYS
+174 PENRFYS

-224 LELLKE
+224 LDLLKE
-230 LQEESKDAGGMAILL
+230 LQEEAKDEGGMGILL

-259 VAVLNQGKLFE
+259 VAVLNQGNLMEAGITK
-270 VGLTSQVFKHPEDPY
+270 QVFERPEDPY
-285 TKALVNSE
+285 TRALVNSQ
-293 PARDLAP
+293 PLRQLAP
-300 VMPLAPVLLKTEN
+300 VMPLAPVLLKTDN
-313 LSVSYPGADLVA
+313 LSVSYPSAESSSWF
-325 GYKKSPRHQVL
+325 KKQARHSVL
-336 RKVGFE
+336 RKVSFA

-367 GLLGDSAAQITGE
+367 GLLGDSAAEVTGE
-380 VDVLGNGWQN
+380 VDVLGNDWQQ
-390 LKPAERRAMRSSL
+390 LQSAQRRALRASL

-423 VAEGLD
+423 IAEGLD
-429 VHFPKLSTADRES
+429 VHFPNLSAAERES
-442 RVLDILR
+442 RVLDMLR

-455 SALLRYPHEFS
+455 TALTRYPHEFS

-480 LKPQILV
+480 LRPQILV

-503 LALLCELQ
+503 LALLSELQ

-534 VMVLKEG
+534 VMVLKG
-541 RVVEFGDT
+541 GKVVEFGDT
-549 ETLIQHPRQAYTKAL
+549 ESLIQNPRQMYTKEL
-564 FTAAELT
+564 FEAADLT

>member
-1 MSTASELGKSMT
+1 MS
-13 PLLRYE
+13 LLRYE
-19 DFSISFGSG
+19 DLSISFGSG
-28 RREKFAVSHLDLEV
+28 RREKFAVNHLDLEI
-42 GVGERVA
+42 GIGERVA

-65 LRLEPEGAKT
+65 LRLEPEGAKV
-75 SGRILWSGAKKSN
+75 SGKILWNRKDG
-88 AQSNQQASNQANT
+88 QGT
-101 EPVDLLS
+101 VDLLS
-108 LPIQDIRDIRGREIA
+108 LPIQDIRAIRGREIA

-142 IVEAVQ
+142 IIEAVQ
-148 VYQPLISK
+148 IYQPLISK
-156 TDCISAA
+156 ADCIDAA
-163 IDLLKKTGIPE
+163 VDLLKKTGIPE
-174 PEKRFYS
+174 PERRFHS

-197 MALACKPRLL
+197 MALACKTRLL
-207 IADEPTTALDVS
+207 IADEHTTALDVS

-224 LELLKE
+224 LDLLKE
-230 LQEESKDAGGMAILL
+230 LQEESKDQGGMGILL

-252 VKHFAHR
+252 VKHFAQR
-259 VAVLNQGKLFE
+259 VAVLNQGNLMESGSTK
-270 VGLTSQVFKHPEDPY
+270 QVFTQPKDPY

-293 PARDLAP
+293 PVRDLAP
-300 VMPLAPVLLKTEN
+300 VMPLAPMLLKTED
-313 LSVSYPGADLVA
+313 LSVTYPSSESTSWF
-325 GYKKSPRHQVL
+325 KKVPAHKVL
-336 RKVGFE
+336 KKVSFV

-367 GLLGDSAAQITGE
+367 GLLGDSAAQVTGD
-380 VDVLGNGWQN
+380 VDVLGSEWQK

-423 VAEGLD
+423 VSEGLD
-429 VHFPKLSTADRES
+429 VHFPKLSAVEREN
-442 RVLDILR
+442 RVVDILK
-449 EVGMDR
+449 EVGIDR
-455 SALLRYPHEFS
+455 SALTRYPHEFS

-480 LKPQILV
+480 LRPQILV

-503 LALLCELQ
+503 LALLTELQ

-534 VMVLKEG
+534 VMVLKDG
-541 RVVEFGDT
+541 KVVEFGDT
-549 ETLIQHPRQAYTKAL
+549 ETMIKHPRQTYTKEL
-564 FTAAELT
+564 FAAAELT

>member
-1 MSTASELGKSMT
+1 MS
-13 PLLRYE
+13 LLRYE
-19 DFSISFGSG
+19 DLCISFGAG
-28 RREKFAVSHLDLEV
+28 RREKFAVNHLNLEI

-65 LRLEPEGAKT
+65 MRLEPEGAKV
-75 SGRILWSGAKKSN
+75 SGKILWDKKDGDGA
-88 AQSNQQASNQANT
+88 
-101 EPVDLLS
+101 VDLLS
-108 LPIQDIRDIRGREIA
+108 LPIDAIRAIRGREIA
-123 MVFQEPMTAL
+123 MIFQEPMTAL
-133 NPLFTVGNQ
+133 NPLFTIGNQ
-142 IVEAVQ
+142 IIEAVQ
-148 VYQPLISK
+148 IDQPLLSK
-156 TDCISAA
+156 ADCMDAA
-163 IDLLKKTGIPE
+163 INLLKKTGIPE
-174 PEKRFYS
+174 PERRFYS

-224 LELLKE
+224 LDLLKE
-230 LQEESKDAGGMAILL
+230 LQEESKEYGGMGILL

-252 VKHFAHR
+252 VKHFAQR
-259 VAVLNQGKLFE
+259 VAVLNQGNLME
-270 VGLTSQVFKHPEDPY
+270 VGPTKQVFEHPTDPY

-293 PARDLAP
+293 PVRQLAP
-300 VMPLAPVLLKTEN
+300 VMPLAPVLLKTET
-313 LSVSYPGADLVA
+313 LSVAYPSSESISWF
-325 GYKKSPRHQVL
+325 KKAPVHKVL
-336 RKVGFE
+336 KKVDFH

-367 GLLGDSAAQITGE
+367 GLLGDTAAQVTGD
-380 VDVLGNGWQN
+380 VDVLGKDWQK

-423 VAEGLD
+423 IAEGLD
-429 VHFPKLSTADRES
+429 VHYPNLSAAERET
-442 RVLDILR
+442 RVVDMLK
-449 EVGMDR
+449 EVGLDR
-455 SALLRYPHEFS
+455 SALTRYPHEFS

-480 LKPQILV
+480 LRPQILV

-503 LALLCELQ
+503 LALLSELQ

-517 YLMISH
+517 YIMISH

-534 VMVLKEG
+534 IMVLKEG

-549 ETLIQHPRQAYTKAL
+549 ETMIKHPKQIYTKEL
-564 FTAAELT
+564 FAAAELT

>member
-1 MSTASELGKSMT
+1 MSKAPIT
-13 PLLRYE
+13 PLLKYE
-19 DFSISFGSG
+19 DLSISFGLG
-28 RREKFAVSHLDLEV
+28 RRAKFAVKNLDLEI
-42 GVGERVA
+42 GIGERVA

-65 LRLEPEGAKT
+65 LRLEPEGAQV
-75 SGRILWSGAKKSN
+75 SGRILW
-88 AQSNQQASNQANT
+88 NQQGAH
-101 EPVDLLS
+101 EMVDLLS
-108 LPIQDIRDIRGREIA
+108 LPMQEIRQIRGREIA
-123 MVFQEPMTAL
+123 MIFQEPMTAL

-142 IVEAVQ
+142 IIEAVQ
-148 VYQPLISK
+148 IYQPLISK
-156 TDCISAA
+156 SDSVDAA

-174 PEKRFYS
+174 PERRFHS

-224 LELLKE
+224 LELLIE
-230 LQEESKDAGGMAILL
+230 LQEESKDDGGMGILL

-252 VKHFAHR
+252 VKHFAQR
-259 VAVLNQGKLFE
+259 VAVLNQGNLME
-270 VGLTSQVFKHPEDPY
+270 AGLTKQVFDHPTDAY
-285 TKALVNSE
+285 TRALVNSE
-293 PARDLAP
+293 PSRDIAP
-300 VMPLAPVLLKTEN
+300 VMPLSPVLLKTED
-313 LSVSYPGADLVA
+313 LSVAYPGTQSSWFQ
-325 GYKKSPRHQVL
+325 KPQPHKVL
-336 RKVGFE
+336 RKVSFS
-342 LKQGQTIGVIGESG
+342 LKQGQTIGIIGESG

-367 GLLGDSAAQITGE
+367 GLLGDSAAQVSGE
-380 VDVLGNGWQN
+380 VDILGNDWQT
-390 LKPAERRAMRSSL
+390 LKPVERRAMRSSL

-423 VAEGLD
+423 VSEGLD
-429 VHFPKLSTADRES
+429 IHFPKLSNAERET
-442 RVLDILR
+442 RVVDMLR
-449 EVGMDR
+449 EVGIER
-455 SALLRYPHEFS
+455 SALTRYPHEFS

-480 LKPQILV
+480 LRPQILV

-503 LALLCELQ
+503 LALLSELQ

-534 VMVLKEG
+534 VMVLKDG
-541 RVVEFGDT
+541 KVVEFGDT
-549 ETLIQHPRQAYTKAL
+549 EHMIKNPKQVYTKEL
-564 FTAAELT
+564 FAAAQLV